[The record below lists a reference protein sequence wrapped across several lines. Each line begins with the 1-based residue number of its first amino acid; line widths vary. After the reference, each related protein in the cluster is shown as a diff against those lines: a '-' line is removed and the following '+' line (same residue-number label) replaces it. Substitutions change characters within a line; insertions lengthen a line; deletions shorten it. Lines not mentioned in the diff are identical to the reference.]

1 MICRATLTRVRKD
14 FMKYLDLIN
23 KCLVELN
30 YKKVKTFD
38 ELVKN
43 DHLKIKNILNIV
55 NSEVC
60 TFDDWN
66 FLLKQTSLILP
77 ANTGEIKNTV
87 DGRIKTLSIDNS
99 IYEFTNDF
107 ESFLFS
113 SKKDKRYSVLGE
125 MLFLPVFETEKEIK
139 VIYSTNDFAKTSE
152 NVAKREMTLADDES
166 VIPDT
171 FVEPLLVYGTCMRM
185 KANLE
190 YPKFN
195 YWLAMYNKALANMRS
210 KLAVSA
216 DETPSIVIRRSV

>member
-1 MICRATLTRVRKD
+1 
-14 FMKYLDLIN
+14 MKYLDLIN

-30 YKKVKTFD
+30 YKKVKSFD

-66 FLLKQTSLILP
+66 FLLKQTALTLP
-77 ANTGEIKNTV
+77 ANTGEIENTI

-113 SKKDKRYSVLGE
+113 TKKDKKYSVLGE

-139 VIYSTNDFAKTSE
+139 VIYSTNDFAKSADGE
-152 NVAKREMTLADDES
+152 LKKQMDESDDES

-195 YWLAMYNKALANMRS
+195 YWLTMYNKALANMRS

-216 DETPSIVIRRSV
+216 DETPTIVILRGV

>member
-1 MICRATLTRVRKD
+1 
-14 FMKYLDLIN
+14 MKYLDLIN

-77 ANTGEIKNTV
+77 ANTGEIKNTI

-99 IYEFTNDF
+99 IYEYTNDF

-113 SKKDKRYSVLGE
+113 TKKDKRYAVLGE
-125 MLFLPVFETEKEIK
+125 MLFLPVFEKEKQIK
-139 VIYSTNDFAKTSE
+139 IIYSTNNFAKSSE
-152 NVAKREMTLADDES
+152 NISKKEMIFSDDES

-185 KANLE
+185 KANLN

-210 KLAVSA
+210 KLTVSA
-216 DETPSIVIRRSV
+216 DETPSIVIRRGV

>member
-1 MICRATLTRVRKD
+1 
-14 FMKYLDLIN
+14 MKYLDLIN

-30 YKKVKTFD
+30 YKKVKNFD

-77 ANTGEIKNTV
+77 ANTGEIKNTIN
-87 DGRIKTLSIDNS
+87 GRIKTLSIDNS

-152 NVAKREMTLADDES
+152 NILKREMTFADDES

>member
-1 MICRATLTRVRKD
+1 
-14 FMKYLDLIN
+14 MKYLDLIN
-23 KCLVELN
+23 KCLIELN
-30 YKKVKTFD
+30 YKKVKSFD
-38 ELVKN
+38 ELIKN

-66 FLLKQTSLILP
+66 FLLKQSTLDLP
-77 ANTGEIKNTV
+77 AKTGELKNTIN
-87 DGRIKTLSIDNS
+87 GRIKTLSIDNS
-99 IYEFTNDF
+99 KYEFTNDF
-107 ESFLFS
+107 EAFLFS
-113 SKKDKRYSVLGE
+113 SKKDRKYSVLGD
-125 MLFLPVFETEKEIK
+125 MLYLPVFEEDKKIK
-139 VIYSTNDFAKTSE
+139 IIYSSNDFAKSE
-152 NVAKREMTLADDES
+152 DGLTKSQMEFADDES
-166 VIPDT
+166 LIPDV

>member
-1 MICRATLTRVRKD
+1 
-14 FMKYLDLIN
+14 MKYLDLIN
-23 KCLVELN
+23 KCLIELN
-30 YKKVKTFD
+30 YKKVKSFD
-38 ELVKN
+38 ELIKN

-55 NSEVC
+55 NAEVC

-66 FLLKQTSLILP
+66 FLLKQETLDLP
-77 ANTGEIKNTV
+77 AKTGELKNTIN
-87 DGRIKTLSIDNS
+87 GRIKTLSIDNS
-99 IYEFTNDF
+99 KYEFTNDF
-107 ESFLFS
+107 EAFLFS
-113 SKKDKRYSVLGE
+113 SKKDRKYSVLGD
-125 MLFLPVFETEKEIK
+125 MLYLPVFEEDKKIK
-139 VIYSTNDFAKTSE
+139 IIYSSSDFAKSKEGLTKSQME
-152 NVAKREMTLADDES
+152 FAEDES
-166 VIPDT
+166 LIPDI